1 MKYKDKT
8 HNLKNQRTIGKPRS
22 AQISKF
28 SQKWINTRADTEPQ
42 NASRWVFPEFIS
54 LPSNE
59 FIVLSIFGIAQG
71 ILIKFKKLEEI
82 RN

>member
-28 SQKWINTRADTEPQ
+28 SQKWINTKADTEPQ
-42 NASRWVFPEFIS
+42 NASR
-54 LPSNE
+54 
-59 FIVLSIFGIAQG
+59 
-71 ILIKFKKLEEI
+71 
-82 RN
+82 